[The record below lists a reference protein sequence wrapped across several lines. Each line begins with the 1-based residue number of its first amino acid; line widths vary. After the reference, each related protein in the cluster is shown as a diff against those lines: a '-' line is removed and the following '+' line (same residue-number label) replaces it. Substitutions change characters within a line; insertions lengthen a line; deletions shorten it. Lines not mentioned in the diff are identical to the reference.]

1 MATPPE
7 KVVRPR
13 TTFTNAQRL
22 QICNHKEQNPT
33 ITQGQLA
40 TWAQEALDLPRKPSQ
55 AMISK
60 LLKRKPDLESMTT
73 EELVS
78 NPLTVEELLNL
89 PEESVIMDEPTDEDF
104 CAPVESVKVV
114 VQQPK
119 PKPADDGGLS
129 VEELKER
136 LKWIAKLL
144 IYADEKGVSAES
156 LQHFVKLRRKILAT
170 TMNDQKYMDAFDHD
184 VTKRKADFLHK
195 VAQVRSLMQE
205 LKHDAVVLSLSANF
219 AWITSGA
226 RSYVF
231 MATEGGAGSIYVDAT
246 QVAVLT
252 NEMEGHKLVNEEMRG
267 LEEVVILV
275 QDPWYAQRSHAD
287 VAKELSK
294 SDKIAVDATNSAL
307 SGRLAE
313 LRSTLT
319 EYEMEVFR
327 ALGKD
332 CGEIIGQVA
341 RAVRPTMTA
350 DERVDN
356 IRHPLPT
363 KKRVKNKAMLVIC
376 GQRAGLIAST
386 TRLVYITTTPNATMP
401 EDLVRRHEAA
411 TYVDTVLIANTRGT
425 GVKAGDMLKLA
436 QDAYAEKGY
445 EGEWKFHHQGGCAA
459 YKSREWVANP
469 SINRVT
475 GLNQAYAW
483 NPSVAGTKSEDTVL
497 CYANAEGKVVV
508 ETITCSPDWPMIE
521 HTIGDVTIARPKI
534 LHLQY

>member
-1 MATPPE
+1 M
-7 KVVRPR
+7 
-13 TTFTNAQRL
+13 
-22 QICNHKEQNPT
+22 
-33 ITQGQLA
+33 
-40 TWAQEALDLPRKPSQ
+40 S
-55 AMISK
+55 
-60 LLKRKPDLESMTT
+60 
-73 EELVS
+73 
-78 NPLTVEELLNL
+78 
-89 PEESVIMDEPTDEDF
+89 
-104 CAPVESVKVV
+104 
-114 VQQPK
+114 
-119 PKPADDGGLS
+119 
-129 VEELKER
+129 
-136 LKWIAKLL
+136 
-144 IYADEKGVSAES
+144 
-156 LQHFVKLRRKILAT
+156 
-170 TMNDQKYMDAFDHD
+170 DQKYMDAFDHD

-252 NEMEGHKLVNEEMRG
+252 NEIEGHKLVNEEMRG

-313 LRSTLT
+313 LRCTLT

-332 CGEIIGQVA
+332 CGESLDKWLMWAQGITPVVMLVA
-341 RAVRPTMTA
+341 A

-411 TYVDTVLIANTRGT
+411 TYVDAMLIANTR
-425 GVKAGDMLKLA
+425 
-436 QDAYAEKGY
+436 
-445 EGEWKFHHQGGCAA
+445 
-459 YKSREWVANP
+459 
-469 SINRVT
+469 
-475 GLNQAYAW
+475 
-483 NPSVAGTKSEDTVL
+483 VL
-497 CYANAEGKVVV
+497 V
-508 ETITCSPDWPMIE
+508 
-521 HTIGDVTIARPKI
+521 
-534 LHLQY
+534 